1 MQAVATAN
9 RRTDLGF
16 TQTLAYTQLSWHK
29 YPADK
34 NCGMQSGLLATE
46 TEFFYLTFA
55 ELGAIY
61 RIQFMALVLYQLY
74 RA

>member
-46 TEFFYLTFA
+46 IADPNFF
-55 ELGAIY
+55 I
-61 RIQFMALVLYQLY
+61 
-74 RA
+74 